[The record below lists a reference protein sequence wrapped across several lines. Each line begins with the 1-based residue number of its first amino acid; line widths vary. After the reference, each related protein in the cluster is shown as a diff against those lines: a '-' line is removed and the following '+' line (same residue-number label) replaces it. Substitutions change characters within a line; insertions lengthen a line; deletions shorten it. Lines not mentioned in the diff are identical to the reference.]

1 MLKMDLTHENEIK
14 RIVDTI
20 LTAVP
25 ALAIYIFGS
34 FASGTATNDSDYDFY
49 VIVPDGLQPI
59 EVTWKITGSIPREIR
74 KTRSIDML
82 VGTESKFNK
91 LKDVLGFIENQVAQT
106 GVRLYG

>member
-1 MLKMDLTHENEIK
+1 MLQRKWCLKLIEASPRHGFIYM
-14 RIVDTI
+14 
-20 LTAVP
+20 
-25 ALAIYIFGS
+25 AIYLFGS

-59 EVTWKITGSIPREIR
+59 EVTWKITGSIPREIK

-91 LKDVLGFIENQVAQT
+91 LKDILGFIENQVVQT
-106 GVRLYG
+106 GVRLYR